1 MLPNWSAQDNMIS
14 KCLGSLL
21 ITLALLVLLGMFMEF
36 GKFWLVVD
44 ILVII
49 VCGIGGMLLLTQK

>member
-1 MLPNWSAQDNMIS
+1 MRNN

-21 ITLALLVLLGMFMEF
+21 IALALLVLLGMFVEF
-36 GKFWLVVD
+36 GKWWLVVD

-49 VCGIGGMLLLTQK
+49 VCGAGGAKLLNTKI

>member
-1 MLPNWSAQDNMIS
+1 MIS